1 MAKNFLPIDD
11 KFHRMSSAAPQLKK
25 SMPQKSFSDLAFGD
39 GTPKKAFLTALIVG
53 TILTTINHGDVI
65 LAGQWPPFIKVFL
78 TFCVPYCVTTWGAIT
93 GKKAEMRKQ
102 AKAMA
107 GDNQPLGQS

>member
-1 MAKNFLPIDD
+1 
-11 KFHRMSSAAPQLKK
+11 MSPRAPQM
-25 SMPQKSFSDLAFGD
+25 SETITQKSFSDLAFGD

-78 TFCVPYCVTTWGAIT
+78 TYCVPYCVTTWGAIT
-93 GKKAEMRKQ
+93 GKKAELRKQ

-107 GDNQPLGQS
+107 SNSEPVGQS